1 MPPVDRQMNLITQL
15 ALAAEQRQFL
25 APQTE
30 IDPATAFR
38 LVRDMPYVRASSR
51 KPETIIKEWRGTCS
65 GKHYLLQ
72 ALFAEL
78 GIASDLIACTVTLQL
93 DLSILPP
100 VLAEVMTPTNGR
112 FVDVHNYLQLKLPDS
127 EMVVDATWPLAT
139 KALGMTVNETFI
151 LGQDQ
156 RIAYPPTETWVVPP
170 DQDPQTFKDG
180 LLQAHFTP
188 QELAVRDAFIETLS
202 QLLFA

>member
-1 MPPVDRQMNLITQL
+1 MNLITQL
-15 ALAAEQRQFL
+15 KSEAERRQL
-25 APQTE
+25 IEPQTE
-30 IDPATAFR
+30 IDPATTFR

-93 DLSILPP
+93 DLCTLPP
-100 VLAEVMTPTNGR
+100 VLAEVLAPTNGR
-112 FVDVHNYLQLKLPDS
+112 FVDVHNYLRLKLPEG
-127 EMVVDATWPLAT
+127 EMIVDATWPLAS
-139 KALGMTVNETFI
+139 KALGMTVNETFT

-156 RIAYPPTETWVVPP
+156 QIVYPPTETWVMPP
-170 DQDPQTFKDG
+170 DQDPQTFKEA

-188 QELAVRDAFIETLS
+188 QELGVRDAFIETIS
-202 QLLFA
+202 RLLFT